1 MPQVQ
6 PEAGL
11 ATVSLVSTACAGV
24 KVKKNLG
31 DPPILGHPFWATIRP
46 PDFGPSFWVTPR
58 FWVTL
63 FGPPSGPPILCGGPP
78 DFGPPF
84 LGHPCGTPRFSPKI
98 LGDPPILGHP
108 FWATIL
114 GPPDFGTPLR
124 FWFRMAFGF
133 WKDPP
138 ILGPT
143 PRFWFWKDLWLFG
156 RTLDFWTTSNLTLLL
171 RTGWE
176 IGGNS

>member
-1 MPQVQ
+1 M
-6 PEAGL
+6 
-11 ATVSLVSTACAGV
+11 
-24 KVKKNLG
+24 
-31 DPPILGHPFWATIRP
+31 GHPFW
-46 PDFGPSFWVTPR
+46 
-58 FWVTL
+58 VTL
-63 FGPPSGPPILCGGPP
+63 LGPPIL
-78 DFGPPF
+78 DQHFG
-84 LGHPCGTPRFSPKI
+84 T
-98 LGDPPILGHP
+98 
-108 FWATIL
+108 T
-114 GPPDFGTPLR
+114 PDFGTPPR
-124 FWFRMAFGF
+124 FWFGTAFDF